1 LIYVQDEKK
10 NHDGKKNAEVHLIMS
25 VISLA
30 HLIMAVISVAV
41 AHTANIHT

>member
-1 LIYVQDEKK
+1 MME
-10 NHDGKKNAEVHLIMS
+10 KNAEVHLIMS
-25 VISLA
+25 VISLV

>member
-1 LIYVQDEKK
+1 MKK
-10 NHDGKKNAEVHLIMS
+10 KIMMEKKNAEVHLIMS